1 MLKLTEHFEYY
12 HNNHLTAL
20 QNVDGWET
28 YYSQDEVEDS
38 IGFGSDKEQICISIK
53 LYNKQDQKECSIS
66 SSYFIGLDRLPQLGI
81 NVYIEPK
88 LNRDN
93 IKLDYVK
100 LLMEALTDSAN
111 FDHLEGLIETKFDE
125 EWIEVESDQQLL
137 LTPFL
142 IAQYLSVVK
151 DLVKRGLKKSYY
163 TKKEN
168 LKNRLKG
175 KVLVGEQIKN
185 NLLKNRLTQTVCQYQ
200 EFGLDTELNQFLKYV
215 LQRVQLF
222 LSDLGESSGFVKPL
236 EELLRFCKG
245 GFQQVSDVSFPEL
258 KIKENNPFYKNYNV
272 AISLGNQILKLQ
284 ANNISRVPADGK
296 VKHPRFW
303 IDMSKLFELYVFK
316 KLRERFPEEGEVQY
330 HIKYNRQEPDFVLN
344 TRSGIKAIVDAK
356 YKPRYKNGNPSMED
370 ARQLSGYARLKSVYN
385 VLDIYTDDIIPCYL
399 IYPKELI
406 ADNSCQEEEEVN
418 YPQYNESIVLLEG
431 PFRESSTYKKMYLQE
446 LEVLS

>member
-20 QNVDGWET
+20 QKVDGWEA
-28 YYSQDEVEDS
+28 YYGQDEREDS
-38 IGFGSDKEQICISIK
+38 IGFGRDKEQICVSIK
-53 LYNKQDQKECSIS
+53 LYNKQDQKQCSIS

-215 LQRVQLF
+215 LQRVQL
-222 LSDLGESSGFVKPL
+222 
-236 EELLRFCKG
+236 
-245 GFQQVSDVSFPEL
+245 
-258 KIKENNPFYKNYNV
+258 
-272 AISLGNQILKLQ
+272 
-284 ANNISRVPADGK
+284 
-296 VKHPRFW
+296 
-303 IDMSKLFELYVFK
+303 
-316 KLRERFPEEGEVQY
+316 
-330 HIKYNRQEPDFVLN
+330 
-344 TRSGIKAIVDAK
+344 
-356 YKPRYKNGNPSMED
+356 
-370 ARQLSGYARLKSVYN
+370 
-385 VLDIYTDDIIPCYL
+385 
-399 IYPKELI
+399 
-406 ADNSCQEEEEVN
+406 
-418 YPQYNESIVLLEG
+418 
-431 PFRESSTYKKMYLQE
+431 
-446 LEVLS
+446 